1 MSLNM
6 MESLTLIYRITDWF
20 DNMEDYL
27 DWYGMSDIERRFAK
41 MK

>member
-6 MESLTLIYRITDWF
+6 MESLTHPNIFTDWF